1 MIDSHVIVHNKIFV
15 DDGAA
20 NEDSDTCLPTFVS
33 DSETESIGGY

>member
-20 NEDSDTCLPTFVS
+20 SEDSDTLPTLVS